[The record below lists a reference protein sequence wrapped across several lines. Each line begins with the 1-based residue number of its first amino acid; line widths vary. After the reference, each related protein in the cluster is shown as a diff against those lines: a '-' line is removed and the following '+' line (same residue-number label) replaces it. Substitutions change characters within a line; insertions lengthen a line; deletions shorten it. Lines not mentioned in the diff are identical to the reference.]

1 MDAQDQRITTIVDHR
16 KLKQRRQIIDIILIA
31 FEMSRLAQFNSSYR
45 LGWPDP
51 KFRSFLSDFMPF
63 I

>member
-16 KLKQRRQIIDIILIA
+16 KLKQRRQIRHYSNS
-31 FEMSRLAQFNSSYR
+31 FRMSRLAQFNSSYR